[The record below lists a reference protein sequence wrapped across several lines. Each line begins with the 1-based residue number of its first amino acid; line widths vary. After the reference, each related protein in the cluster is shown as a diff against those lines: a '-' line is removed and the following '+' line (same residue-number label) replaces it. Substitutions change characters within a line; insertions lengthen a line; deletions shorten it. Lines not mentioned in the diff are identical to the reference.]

1 MVVQSTPSL
10 KIRDPFLN
18 FETLPANSGVFRESV
33 MSSAAF
39 GTPNDA
45 IWSVSADLWSLCW
58 HSCSI

>member
-1 MVVQSTPSL
+1 MPSL

-18 FETLPANSGVFRESV
+18 FETLPANSGVFRETV

-58 HSCSI
+58 H